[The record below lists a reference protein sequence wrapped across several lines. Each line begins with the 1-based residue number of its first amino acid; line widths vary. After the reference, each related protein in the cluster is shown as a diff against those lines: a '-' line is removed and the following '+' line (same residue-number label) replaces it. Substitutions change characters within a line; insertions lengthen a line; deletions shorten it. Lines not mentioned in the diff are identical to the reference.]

1 MNCSVYCIA
10 ARVRKS
16 TRGKLYEM
24 QGMRTCVK
32 RIFAELLRQLHEV
45 TFDKLDLILQ
55 VSILGVSAGAANLEV
70 VVV

>member
-1 MNCSVYCIA
+1 
-10 ARVRKS
+10 
-16 TRGKLYEM
+16 M